1 MNNYQ
6 LTKSSLH
13 YTGKVFWDLIQTIKA
28 YDLQDAIDQI
38 HQKGIFTNK
47 SSYGENACHIGST
60 YGYKLQ
66 EIT

>member
-1 MNNYQ
+1 MNKYQ

-38 HQKGIFTNK
+38 HQKGIFTPI
-47 SSYGENACHIGST
+47 SSYDINA
-60 YGYKLQ
+60 
-66 EIT
+66 